1 MRGRNPFVY
10 NAPVPPAKFIGRYDQ
25 VDYILGSLAN
35 PARTSIAMSGDP
47 RVGKTSLLHYLRQP
61 EAQAGWGLSPDW
73 CHFIYLDCHNIIP
86 FREAKFWRFVLRNL
100 AQSFKRDELLSRQ
113 VQDLLS
119 QAAPDTYDLS
129 NLFDDIAQ
137 AGRLVVLM
145 LDEFEAVIE
154 HLDREAPE
162 FLYHLRALVNRPD
175 RGLALIVATRT
186 PLKQLCVDFRFAGS
200 SFDNVFSAVPLF
212 PFSQD
217 EVNELLDQYGV
228 DFSPAERDDL
238 RRLAG
243 NHPYLV
249 QLTGSLMLRARSSQ
263 VIEESTVSQ
272 IEADLERET
281 EAYFGDVLD
290 CCYEQEQMLATWL
303 ALSQLDRQVAI
314 GLPALL
320 ERYDQE
326 LTRLVKRG
334 LVYCL
339 KDKYLLF
346 SPIFCR
352 RVLHKNVVTKGQ
364 QVLSMWKPY
373 INFLSPPQKE
383 VFKYLVE
390 QIIKRPIIIKKPE
403 LLDPPPI
410 AAESPSAPG
419 KEIERT
425 LGRYIVEKMIGKANL
440 ADIFRGFDPH
450 LGRPV
455 AIKQLSTT
463 LTSDNEEIHARF
475 KLEARA
481 IAVLRHPH
489 ILQIY
494 DFDIENSRP
503 YMVMEFIEG
512 QNLKEHLYDLE
523 ATGRTLSWEE
533 VIRIAA
539 RVADALDYAHQRHM
553 IHRDVRPA
561 NIMLGNDG
569 GVFLSDFGLVRLLDQ
584 PGLTQTGRLIGT
596 LEYMAP
602 EQVRGDGEL
611 LDHRADIYSFGCVI
625 YEMITGR
632 PPFTATQLPRA
643 HLEHLPIPPVH
654 FVPHLPE
661 TASHVMLQALA
672 KDPDKRPA
680 SASQLVRD
688 LRQVLSSK
696 QFSIQ
701 LSGSILLSDTFS
713 VVVKQLYTEGNQ
725 PNITRVHIDQ
735 KFQGGLSGT
744 EVILAQPVDDH
755 GRGLAREVIKIGPA
769 TMLRREYS
777 RYRQFVKGRL
787 PATAVNLERGPVELG
802 KLGCLSYG
810 FAGDRPFGTVQD
822 LEEYYGGHSVRE
834 LNQVLTR
841 LMEPLDDRWYGQ
853 SEPLLTNFAEE
864 YDQHLPAHLR
874 LTQATVS
881 PYQNYRQAKHRLIDT
896 EAILNAPNR
905 LEIGEPIAIRD
916 LKVTQVMPDEIK
928 LTSTKD
934 GPKIW
939 IRAEID
945 FPQPDLQEG
954 DRVNI
959 WGVVKARRD
968 DMLEQVGE
976 RVMDTFPEMTRRPD
990 GIIHIREMDLTTPD
1004 PLAIY
1009 PILLNRQLDGRRAII
1024 HGDLHPGNI
1033 LIDDAGR
1040 AWLIDF
1046 DHVREGHVL
1055 FDFIRLETILRL
1067 FVLGKVRQII
1077 LQNRDKPAHDAS
1089 SMAWTYP
1096 FSLAEYI
1103 NFEKTLLDQTL
1114 NRQPA
1119 IIPRPELA
1127 KAAELILAIRQ
1138 LAKPYL
1144 RATHNWHE
1152 YLNGLFLHNL
1162 AQLRFYELMP
1172 QIAVLPLTT
1181 AAVVAGEIS

>member
-1 MRGRNPFVY
+1 MRGRNPFIY
-10 NAPVPPAKFIGRYDQ
+10 NAPVPPAKFIGRYIE

-35 PARTSIAMSGDP
+35 PARTSITISGDP

-86 FREAKFWRFVLRNL
+86 FQEPKFWRYVLRAL
-100 AQSFKRDELLSRQ
+100 TQRFKQNELLSRQ
-113 VQDLLS
+113 VHDLLS
-119 QAAPDTYDLS
+119 QSAPDSYDLS
-129 NLFDDIAQ
+129 NFFDDVAQ
-137 AGRLVVLM
+137 AGQLVVLM

-175 RGLALIVATRT
+175 RGLALVIATRT
-186 PLKQLCVDFRFAGS
+186 PLKQLCADFRFAGS

-212 PFSQD
+212 PFSRD

-228 DFSPAERDDL
+228 DFSPTERSDL

-249 QLTGSLMLRARSSQ
+249 QITGSLMLRARSSQ
-263 VIEESTVSQ
+263 VIEESTFSQ

-290 CCYEQEQMLATWL
+290 CCTEQELMLATWL
-303 ALSQLDRQVAI
+303 ALSQLDRQIAI

-320 ERYDQE
+320 ERYDQD

-339 KDKYLLF
+339 ADKYLLF

-352 RVLHKNVVTKGQ
+352 RVLHKNVVAKGQ
-364 QVLSMWKPY
+364 QVLSGWKPY

-383 VFKYLVE
+383 TFKYLVE

-403 LLDPPPI
+403 LLNPP
-410 AAESPSAPG
+410 ALTTEASAPPG
-419 KEIERT
+419 KEVEQT

-455 AIKQLSTT
+455 AIKRLSTT

-512 QNLKEHLYDLE
+512 QNLKEYLYDLG

-533 VIRIAA
+533 VIRIAV

-553 IHRDVRPA
+553 IHRDVKPA

-611 LDHRADIYSFGCVI
+611 IDHRADIYSFGCVI

-632 PPFTATQLPRA
+632 PPFLATQLPRA
-643 HLEHLPIPPVH
+643 HLEHLPIPPIH
-654 FVPHLPE
+654 FVPDLPE
-661 TASHVMLQALA
+661 TASHLILQALA
-672 KDPDKRPA
+672 KDPAKRPF
-680 SASQLVRD
+680 SAAQLVRD
-688 LRQVLSSK
+688 LRQVLTSK
-696 QFSIQ
+696 QFSIK
-701 LSGSILLSDTFS
+701 LSGGILLSDTHS

-744 EVILAQPVDDH
+744 EVILAQPIDDH

-822 LEEYYGGHSVRE
+822 LEEYYAGHSVRE

-874 LTQATVS
+874 LADASVS
-881 PYQNYRQAKHRLIDT
+881 PYQNFNHTQHRLIDT
-896 EAILNAPNR
+896 EAILNMDHR
-905 LEIGEPIAIRD
+905 LEIGEPIAIHD

-939 IRAEID
+939 IRAEVN

-954 DRVNI
+954 DRVNL
-959 WGVVKARRD
+959 WGTIKARRD
-968 DMLEQVGE
+968 DMLARVGDQV
-976 RVMDTFPEMTRRPD
+976 MAAFPAFRRRSD
-990 GIIHIREMDLTTPD
+990 GTIYVSEMDLTLPD

-1009 PILLNRQLDGRRAII
+1009 PRLLNKQLDGRRAII

-1055 FDFIRLETILRL
+1055 FDFIKLETILRL
-1067 FVLGKVRQII
+1067 FVLGKARQVV
-1077 LQNRDKPAHDAS
+1077 LQNRDKPDPNTS
-1089 SMAWTYP
+1089 PPAWTYP

-1103 NFEKTLLDQTL
+1103 HFERTLLDQTL

-1119 IIPRPELA
+1119 AVPHPELA
-1127 KAAELILAIRQ
+1127 KAADLIMAIRH
-1138 LAKPYL
+1138 LAKLYL
-1144 RATHNWHE
+1144 RATNNWHE

-1162 AQLRFYELMP
+1162 AQLRFYERMP

>member
-1 MRGRNPFVY
+1 MRGRNPFIY
-10 NAPVPPAKFIGRYDQ
+10 NSPVPPAKFIGRYQ
-25 VDYILGSLAN
+25 EVDYILGSLAN
-35 PARTSIAMSGDP
+35 PARTSLAISGDP

-86 FREAKFWRFVLRNL
+86 FQEAKFWRYVLRNL
-100 AQSFKRDELLSRQ
+100 MQSFKRDELLSRH
-113 VQDLLS
+113 VQDLLN
-119 QAAPDTYDLS
+119 QADPDSYDL
-129 NLFDDIAQ
+129 NNFFDDIAQ
-137 AGRLVVLM
+137 AGQLVVLL
-145 LDEFEAVIE
+145 LDEFEAVID
-154 HLDREAPE
+154 HLNREAPE

-186 PLKQLCVDFRFAGS
+186 PLKHLCADFRFAGS
-200 SFDNVFSAVPLF
+200 SFDNVFSAVSLF
-212 PFSQD
+212 PFSHA
-217 EVNELLDQYGV
+217 EVNELLEQYDV
-228 DFSPAERDDL
+228 DFSATERDNL

-263 VIEESTVSQ
+263 VIEESTITQ

-281 EAYFGDVLD
+281 EAYFADVLD
-290 CCYEQEQMLATWL
+290 CCGEQEQMIVTWL
-303 ALSQLDRQVAI
+303 SLSQLDQQVAI
-314 GLPALL
+314 GLRALL
-320 ERYDQE
+320 ERYDHD
-326 LTRLVKRG
+326 LTRLIRRG
-334 LVYCL
+334 LVCCVA
-339 KDKYLLF
+339 DKHLLF

-352 RVLHKNVVTKGQ
+352 RVLHKNVVGRGQ
-364 QVLSMWKPY
+364 QVLSVWKPY

-383 VFKYLVE
+383 AFKHLVE

-403 LLDPPPI
+403 LLEPLPTGRD
-410 AAESPSAPG
+410 SSVLPG
-419 KEIERT
+419 KEVEQN

-440 ADIFRGFDPH
+440 ADIYRGFDPQ

-455 AIKQLSTT
+455 AIKRLSTT
-463 LTSDNEEIHARF
+463 ITSDNEEIHARF
-475 KLEARA
+475 KLEART

-494 DFDIENSRP
+494 DFDIKNSRP

-512 QNLKEHLYDLE
+512 QNLKEYLYDLR
-523 ATGRTLSWEE
+523 ATERTLSWDE

-539 RVADALDYAHQRHM
+539 RVADALDYAHLRQM
-553 IHRDVRPA
+553 IHRDIKPA

-596 LEYMAP
+596 MDYMAP

-611 LDHRADIYSFGCVI
+611 VDHRADIYSFGCVL

-643 HLEHLPIPPVH
+643 HLEHPPIPPVH
-654 FVPHLPE
+654 FVPDLPE
-661 TASHVMLQALA
+661 LASDILLQALA
-672 KDPDKRPA
+672 KDPTKRPA

-688 LRQVLSSK
+688 LRQVLNRTPFDIK
-696 QFSIQ
+696 
-701 LSGSILLSDTFS
+701 LSGGILLSDLHS
-713 VVVKQLYTEGNQ
+713 MIIKQLYTESNQ
-725 PNITRVHIDQ
+725 ANITRVHIDQ

-744 EVILAQPVDDH
+744 EVILAQPIDDH

-769 TMLRREYS
+769 TMLRREYN

-802 KLGCLSYG
+802 KLGGLSYG

-822 LEEYYGGHSVRE
+822 LEDYYAGHSVRE
-834 LNQVLTR
+834 LNQVLAR

-864 YDQHLPAHLR
+864 YDQHLPAHIR
-874 LTQATVS
+874 LTKATVLPHQSYNQAT
-881 PYQNYRQAKHRLIDT
+881 HRLVNT
-896 EAILNAPNR
+896 EVILNASHQ
-905 LEIGEPIAIRD
+905 LEIGEPIAILG

-939 IRAEID
+939 IRAETD
-945 FPQPDLQEG
+945 FPQSDLQEG
-954 DRVNI
+954 DQVSI
-959 WGVVKARRD
+959 LGIIKARRD
-968 DMLEQVGE
+968 DMLAQAGDRIV
-976 RVMDTFPEMTRRPD
+976 DTFQAFSRRPD
-990 GIIHIREMDLTTPD
+990 GTIYISEMGLTLPD

-1009 PILLNRQLDGRRAII
+1009 PRLLNKQLDGRRAII

-1067 FVLGKVRQII
+1067 FVLGKARRTI
-1077 LQNRDKPAHDAS
+1077 LQNGDKPERNGTPKLWADS
-1089 SMAWTYP
+1089 

-1103 NFEKTLLDQTL
+1103 NFEVALLRQTL
-1114 NRQPA
+1114 NHQTLA
-1119 IIPRPELA
+1119 IAKPELV

-1138 LAKPYL
+1138 LAQPYL
-1144 RATHNWHE
+1144 RATNHWQE